1 MISQIGKENL
11 LYPLPELNLENVF
24 IAGGALRS
32 SLLNER
38 YSDIDI
44 FSTENKYLDEFQE
57 TLSEWELVY
66 DAEKLK
72 TLKKGNDKIQLIYR
86 EYESIEVCLDSFDF
100 TICQFAM
107 NDKGLYCNPES
118 LIHLFRKRL
127 VVHKINPEWAYDT
140 LRRMQ
145 KYIKAGFTICDGGLI
160 DIVNAIREASDEQI
174 ENGFSLYPDGTTRII
189 RFD

>member
-1 MISQIGKENL
+1 MISQIPKENL

-32 SLLNER
+32 SLIDER

-44 FSTENKYLDEFQE
+44 FSTENKYLDEFME
-57 TLSEWELVY
+57 TLTDWELVY

-72 TLKKGNDKIQLIYR
+72 TLRKGNDKIQLIFR
-86 EYESIEVCLDSFDF
+86 EYESIESCLDTFDF

-107 NDKGLYCNPES
+107 NNEGLFCNPES

-140 LRRMQ
+140 LRRLQ
-145 KYIKAGFTICDGGLI
+145 KYIKAGVTICDGGLA
-160 DIVNAIREASDEQI
+160 DIVSAIREATDEQI
-174 ENGFSLYPDGTTRII
+174 ENGLSIYPDGTKRII

>member
-1 MISQIGKENL
+1 MISQIPKENL

-32 SLLNER
+32 SLIDER

-44 FSTENKYLDEFQE
+44 FSTENKYLDEFME
-57 TLSEWELVY
+57 TLTDWELVY

-72 TLKKGNDKIQLIYR
+72 TLRKGNDKIQLIFR
-86 EYESIEVCLDSFDF
+86 EYESIESCLDTFDF

-107 NDKGLYCNPES
+107 NNEGLFCNPES

-140 LRRMQ
+140 LRRLQ
-145 KYIKAGFTICDGGLI
+145 KYIKAGFTICDGGLA
-160 DIVNAIREASDEQI
+160 DIVSAIREATDEQI
-174 ENGFSLYPDGTTRII
+174 ENGLSIYPDGTKRII

>member
-1 MISQIGKENL
+1 MISQINKENL

-44 FSTENKYLDEFQE
+44 FSTENKHLDEFQD

-86 EYESIEVCLDSFDF
+86 EYESIESCLDSFDF

-107 NDKGLYCNPES
+107 NNEGLYCNPES

-140 LRRMQ
+140 LRRLQ

-160 DIVNAIREASDEQI
+160 DIVSAIREASDEQI
-174 ENGFSLYPDGTTRII
+174 EDAFSLYPDGTKRII

>member
-1 MISQIGKENL
+1 MITQIDKENL
-11 LYPLPELNLENVF
+11 LYPLPELDLNNVF

-44 FSTENKYLDEFQE
+44 FSTENKHLDEFLA
-57 TLSEWELVY
+57 TLLDWDLVY

-86 EYESIEVCLDSFDF
+86 EYESIESCLNSFDF

-107 NDKGLYCNPES
+107 NNEGLYCNPES
-118 LIHLFRKRL
+118 LIHLFRKKL

-145 KYIKAGFTICDGGLI
+145 KYIKAGFTICDGGLV

-174 ENGFSLYPDGTTRII
+174 ENGFSLYPDGTKRII

>member
-1 MISQIGKENL
+1 MISIISKENL
-11 LYPLPELNLENVF
+11 LYPIPELNLENVF

-32 SLLNER
+32 SLINQR

-57 TLSEWELVY
+57 SLLGWDLVY
-66 DAEKLK
+66 DAVKLK

-86 EYESIEVCLDSFDF
+86 EYESIESCLDTFDF

-107 NDKGLYCNPES
+107 DNNYLYCNPDA

-127 VVHKINPEWAYDT
+127 VVNKINPEWAYDT
-140 LRRMQ
+140 LRRLQ
-145 KYIKAGFTICDGGLI
+145 KYIKSGFTICDGGLI
-160 DIVNAIREASDEQI
+160 DIVNAIREATGEQI
-174 ENGFSLYPDGTTRII
+174 ENGFSMYPDGTKRII